1 MLHWFFFVGALAYAD
16 DLVLL
21 APIPS
26 AMRQLLR
33 ICDEYADEFSIKF
46 NAKKSKW
53 LAIIVSKKRR
63 WLSTELDFCQFH
75 VGGSAIEFVCT
86 SWAYYQY

>member
-1 MLHWFFFVGALAYAD
+1 MAQPYGCYICSFFVGALAYAD

-21 APIPS
+21 APTPS

-53 LAIIVSKKRR
+53 LAYYLLWSGAGPK
-63 WLSTELDFCQFH
+63 
-75 VGGSAIEFVCT
+75 IE
-86 SWAYYQY
+86 